1 MRLDKEQGSN
11 RKAEISAKKES
22 NEVGIGL
29 FSHLS
34 IYCSYRENMAANT
47 PSKEASDLLS
57 SLALLY
63 REKSALLATEKDT

>member
-34 IYCSYRENMAANT
+34 IYCSYRER
-47 PSKEASDLLS
+47 SLIKEASDLLS
-57 SLALLY
+57 SLALLH
-63 REKSALLATEKDT
+63 REKSASLLRRIPELD